1 MRETIRQALRM
12 LPHRNVFG
20 QAGGIVPIATKFNVS
35 KTPYSGDSDVSAV
48 GQPKSTEAHSGIRR
62 IMFTGLD
69 LW

>member
-1 MRETIRQALRM
+1 MREIIRQADCM

-35 KTPYSGDSDVSAV
+35 KTPYSGGSDVSAAV
-48 GQPKSTEAHSGIRR
+48 RRETGTAHSEIRP
-62 IMFTGLD
+62 IMFAGLD

>member
-1 MRETIRQALRM
+1 MRETIRQAQRM

-20 QAGGIVPIATKFNVS
+20 QAGGIVPIATTFNVS
-35 KTPYSGDSDVSAV
+35 KTPNSGGSDVSAA
-48 GQPKSTEAHSGIRR
+48 GHPETHAAHSGIPP

>member
-1 MRETIRQALRM
+1 MWETIRQAERM

-35 KTPYSGDSDVSAV
+35 KTPHSGDSDVSAA
-48 GQPKSTEAHSGIRR
+48 GQPKPSAAHSGIRP

>member
-1 MRETIRQALRM
+1 MRETILQAARM

-20 QAGGIVPIATKFNVS
+20 QAGGIVPIATKFNVPR
-35 KTPYSGDSDVSAV
+35 TPYSGDSDVSAA
-48 GQPKSTEAHSGIRR
+48 GRPKTGAAHSGIRP

>member
-1 MRETIRQALRM
+1 MRETIRQAERM

-35 KTPYSGDSDVSAV
+35 QTPYSGDSDVSSADHSET
-48 GQPKSTEAHSGIRR
+48 GSAPSGIRP